1 MGSKLSP
8 SLANIF
14 CDIFETEIIDSEIIN
29 GNIKRYFR
37 YVDDTFCIIR
47 KGYKNTLL
55 EKLNNFNSGLKF
67 TMDSMENDKL
77 TYFDTIVFNNKGSLH
92 LEIPGIR

>member
-14 CDIFETEIIDSEIIN
+14 CDIFETEIIDPEIIN
-29 GNIKRYFR
+29 GNIKKYFR

-77 TYFDTIVFNNKGSLH
+77 IY
-92 LEIPGIR
+92 